1 MILRHITF
9 ATDPEYLR
17 LKSFYLERFLQQ
29 LLFEV
34 PSFHEL
40 LAFFE
45 RGRVT
50 ELQQPAVEL
59 SAVKQQSAG

>member
-1 MILRHITF
+1 MLLLCT
-9 ATDPEYLR
+9 TDPEYLR